1 VLKVE
6 VIVRPER
13 IGQVTSALDDAG
25 CTGYHYTNV
34 TGQGRQ
40 GGVEVF
46 TGRGGQ
52 TTTRSAVPKTL
63 ITTVI
68 QDSIL
73 EQVISAVLASAKSPG
88 EGNIGD
94 GKIFVSPVSDVVRVS
109 SGERGDIAI

>member
-1 VLKVE
+1 MLKVE

-13 IGQVTSALDDAG
+13 VGAVTSALDEAG

-40 GGVEVF
+40 GGVEVV

-52 TTTRSAVPKTL
+52 TTSRSAVPKTV

-68 QDSIL
+68 PDSL
-73 EQVISAVLASAKSPG
+73 LDSVIDGVTNAARSPG
-88 EGNIGD
+88 GGNIGD
-94 GKIFVSPVSDVVRVS
+94 GKIFVSQISDVVRVS
-109 SGERGDIAI
+109 SGERGEVAM

>member
-1 VLKVE
+1 MLKVE
-6 VIVRPER
+6 IIVRPER
-13 IGQVTSALDDAG
+13 VGSVTSALDEAG

-52 TTTRSAVPKTL
+52 TTTRSAVPKTV

-68 QDSIL
+68 ADNILDS
-73 EQVISAVLASAKSPG
+73 VIEAVTNAARTPG
-88 EGNIGD
+88 GGTIGD
-94 GKIFVSPVSDVVRVS
+94 GKIFVSPISDVVRVS
-109 SGERGDIAI
+109 SGERGEVAM

>member
-1 VLKVE
+1 MLKVE
-6 VIVRPER
+6 IIVRPER

-52 TTTRSAVPKTL
+52 TKTRSAVPKTL
-63 ITTVI
+63 IVTVI
-68 QDSIL
+68 PDSIL

-94 GKIFVSPVSDVVRVS
+94 GKIFVSPVSDVIRVS

>member
-1 VLKVE
+1 MLKVE
-6 VIVRPER
+6 AIIRPER
-13 IGQVTSALDDAG
+13 IGQVTPALDAVG
-25 CTGYHYTNV
+25 CTGYHYTNI

-46 TGRGGQ
+46 VGRGGQ

-68 QDSIL
+68 PDELLERVIDAIL
-73 EQVISAVLASAKSPG
+73 ESSRSPDG
-88 EGNIGD
+88 GNLGD
-94 GKIFVSPVSDVVRVS
+94 GKIFVSPVFEVVRVS